1 MMNKINAV
9 VGTLFAMTFFG
20 GITLTL
26 NKSNMITFFDV
37 LPVYIIMLGTFYMMG
52 VEVYECLTADTKK
65 KKKK

>member
-9 VGTLFAMTFFG
+9 VGTLFAMLFFG

-37 LPVYIIMLGTFYMMG
+37 LPVYIIMGGTFFMMS
-52 VEVYECLTADTKK
+52 VEVIECLKEDTKK